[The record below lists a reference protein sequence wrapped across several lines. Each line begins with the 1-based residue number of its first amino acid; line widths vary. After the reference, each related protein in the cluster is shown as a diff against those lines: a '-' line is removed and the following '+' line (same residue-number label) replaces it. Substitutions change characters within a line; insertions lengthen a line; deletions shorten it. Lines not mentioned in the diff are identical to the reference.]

1 MFAPEAEAGAA
12 DSGDKGVK
20 GLQTILGRHQSREL
34 PSVELL
40 IKHTQAG
47 GKLQS
52 MALLVLVS
60 TSALSDEIGKPEGKT
75 A

>member
-1 MFAPEAEAGAA
+1 MFAPGAEPGAA
-12 DSGDKGVK
+12 VPRDKGGK
-20 GLQTILGRHQSREL
+20 GLQTVLGGHQSQEL

-52 MALLVLVS
+52 TALWVLVS
-60 TSALSDEIGKPEGKT
+60 TSALSDETGKP
-75 A
+75 

>member
-1 MFAPEAEAGAA
+1 MFAPGAEPGAA
-12 DSGDKGVK
+12 FSGDKGVK
-20 GLQTILGRHQSREL
+20 GLQTVGGGHQSQEL

-52 MALLVLVS
+52 TALLVLVS
-60 TSALSDEIGKPEGKT
+60 TSALSDETGKP
-75 A
+75 